1 MKKQAVSSPSRTKGN
16 DKIFDRIIAFCVTA
30 LFFGLPLF
38 FLNVTSQGII
48 FEKLYYFYFW
58 TFVALIVWAAK
69 GVFCGGITIRRTP
82 LDIPLLVLWVV
93 FLLATLFSADRFHS
107 LFGAFGDPSRGFIGV
122 TVMIL
127 AYYVIVSN
135 ITKEYLKWVF
145 WATIIASGFVSFWA
159 FLSVIGALQ
168 LPDAVLNFL
177 RWGVGSLSVLVVF
190 LAALTPLYITG
201 LYLAAQKWKDG
212 VAPKVKSI
220 VMGLLILINFVV
232 FFRLFTVISFAEW
245 IIIAIA
251 MAFFLILLLGR
262 VVRAPSYIVIV
273 AALSFFALIA
283 FVFIDQSG
291 SKNAVPFGEHKV
303 AWAVAKNVMKED
315 PLFGVGP
322 ATYGYIFSKN
332 LPAQIGESAVPSFR
346 ASNAP
351 GLIMYSLP
359 TIGIIGAF
367 TLVVFLV
374 LYIAATV
381 YILTRRKNADMLF
394 SLGVTTT
401 SLILLMTVFLA
412 RADGALFLLSIIFV
426 AYSFSVLRE
435 ESNLNHKE
443 FSLSFAASPTN
454 ALLFAF
460 LYILLATTILFG
472 VVSLGKMY
480 AADVHAGNALKAMQR
495 GDLERTFD
503 EIGRATQLNPNEA
516 QYWAERA
523 KIALTRANVE
533 AAKPIEAENDADK
546 RNEGAIRA
554 NLEVAVGA
562 AQKARE
568 LGKNDVS
575 VQEAVGAIYEGG
587 GRYAEDPIGNARSAY
602 ESARELEPR
611 NPLYDLRLGALKLL
625 EVQMEETTE
634 ENVEQKKQL
643 VEEAKTLFE
652 QSRDKNPSFA
662 PAYYQLSIVHEAL
675 GNIDDAIANI
685 YVSYRIIPN
694 DVNYTYN
701 LARLLQTRDGEGDA
715 EDAEIL
721 LKQILGQNDKEV
733 TALLNLG
740 LLYEKQ
746 NKRDEAVAEYKKILV
761 IIPAESEEPRK
772 RIQDLIDTVER
783 GGSNITGGQQQEQ
796 QEGDQEGEDDQE
808 GEGDQVDQEGE
819 ENLDENTGDEDVVI
833 DEEITQ

>member
-1 MKKQAVSSPSRTKGN
+1 MKSHAVSKSSRSKCN
-16 DKIFDRIIAFCVTA
+16 DKIFDRIIAVCMTA

-38 FLNVTSQGII
+38 FLNVTSQGIV

-58 TFVALIVWAAK
+58 TFIALIVWAAK

-82 LDIPLLVLWVV
+82 LDIPLLILWVV
-93 FLLATLFSADRFHS
+93 FLLATIFSADRFHS
-107 LFGAFGDPSRGFIGV
+107 LFGAFGDPSRGFIGL

-201 LYLAAQKWKDG
+201 LYLTAQKWKDG
-212 VAPKVKSI
+212 ISHKITSI
-220 VMGLLILINFVV
+220 LMGLLIVINFVV
-232 FFRLFTVISFAEW
+232 FFRLFTVITFAEW
-245 IIIAIA
+245 IIIAIG

-262 VVRAPSYIVIV
+262 VVRAPSYIIIV

-291 SKNAVPFGEHKV
+291 GKNNVPFGEHKI
-303 AWAVAKNVMKED
+303 AWAVAKSVMKED
-315 PLFGVGP
+315 PIFGVGP
-322 ATYGYIFSKN
+322 ATYGYIFSQN

-359 TIGIIGAF
+359 TVGIIGA
-367 TLVVFLV
+367 LALIAFLV
-374 LYIAATV
+374 LYVAATV

-401 SLILLMTVFLA
+401 SLILLLTVLLA
-412 RADGALFLLSIIFV
+412 RADGALFLLSMIFV

-435 ESNLNHKE
+435 ESNLNHKS
-443 FSLSFAASPTN
+443 FSLSFSSSPSN

-460 LYILLATTILFG
+460 LYILLAMTILFG

-480 AADVHAGNALKAMQR
+480 AADIHAGNAMKAMQR
-495 GDLERTFD
+495 GDVERSFN
-503 EIGRATQLNPNEA
+503 EMRRATQLNGNEA
-516 QYWAERA
+516 QYWAELA
-523 KIALTRANVE
+523 KVALTRANIE
-533 AAKPIEAENDADK
+533 AAKPVEAENEGDK
-546 RNEGAIRA
+546 RNEGVIRA
-554 NLEVAVGA
+554 NLESAVVS

-568 LGKNDVS
+568 LGKNDVA
-575 VQEAVGAIYEGG
+575 VQESVGAIYEGG

-602 ESARELEPR
+602 EQARDLEPR
-611 NPLYDLRLGALKLL
+611 NPLFDLRLGALKLL
-625 EVQMEETTE
+625 EVQLEETTE
-634 ENVEQKKQL
+634 ENVEGKKQL

-675 GNIDDAIANI
+675 GNEDDAINNMATAA
-685 YVSYRIIPN
+685 VIIPG

-701 LARLLQTRDGEGDA
+701 LARLLQARDGEGDA
-715 EDAEIL
+715 ELAEQL
-721 LKQILGQNDKEV
+721 LKKILGQNDKEV

-746 NKRDEAVAEYKKILV
+746 NKRDEAVEEYRKILV
-761 IIPAESEEPRK
+761 IIPEESEEPRK
-772 RIQDLIDTVER
+772 RIQDLIDTVQR
-783 GGSNITGGQQQEQ
+783 GGSNITGGQEQTQQEDSQ
-796 QEGDQEGEDDQE
+796 DDQE
-808 GEGDQVDQEGE
+808 GDE
-819 ENLDENTGDEDVVI
+819 ENTDDEDQQ
-833 DEEITQ
+833 DETEEDQTSDPDDETTQE

>member
-1 MKKQAVSSPSRTKGN
+1 MNKKPVTQSGKTTSNEVF
-16 DKIFDRIIAFCVTA
+16 FDRVIAVCMTA

-93 FLLATLFSADRFHS
+93 FLIATLFSADRFHS
-107 LFGAFGDPSRGFIGV
+107 FFGAFGDPSRGFIGL

-135 ITKEYLKWVF
+135 ITKGYLKWVF

-159 FLSVIGALQ
+159 FLSVIGALN
-168 LPDAVLNFL
+168 LPNAVLNFL

-201 LYLAAQKWKDG
+201 LYLTAQKWKDG
-212 VAPKVKSI
+212 VAPKVKSV
-220 VMGLLILINFVV
+220 VMGLLIIINFVV
-232 FFRLFTVISFAEW
+232 FFKLFTVITFAEW

-251 MAFFLILLLGR
+251 MAFFLVLLLGR
-262 VVRAPSYIVIV
+262 VVRAPSYIIIT

-291 SKNAVPFGEHKV
+291 SNNSAPFGEHKI
-303 AWAVAKNVMKED
+303 AWSVAKEVMKED

-322 ATYGYIFSKN
+322 ATYGYVFSKN
-332 LPAQIGESAVPSFR
+332 LPAQIGEDAVPSFR

-359 TIGIIGAF
+359 TVGIIGALA
-367 TLVVFLV
+367 LVAFLV
-374 LYIAATV
+374 LYVAATV

-401 SLILLMTVFLA
+401 SLILLLTTLLA
-412 RADGALFLLSIIFV
+412 RADGALLMLSMAFV
-426 AYSFSVLRE
+426 AFSFSILRE
-435 ESNLNHKE
+435 ESNLNHKS
-443 FSLSFAASPTN
+443 FSLSFASSPSN

-480 AADVHAGNALKAMQR
+480 AADVHAGNAIKATQR
-495 GDLERTFD
+495 GDIDRALSEM
-503 EIGRATQLNPNEA
+503 GRAAQLNGNEA
-516 QYWAERA
+516 QYLAEVA
-523 KIALTRANVE
+523 KLALTRANIE
-533 AAKPIEAENDADK
+533 AAKPVEAEREEDRQNEAVI
-546 RNEGAIRA
+546 RNYLNIAVENARQARDRGSKD
-554 NLEVAVGA
+554 VAV
-562 AQKARE
+562 
-568 LGKNDVS
+568 L
-575 VQEAVGAIYEGG
+575 EAVGAIYEGG
-587 GRYAEDPIGNARSAY
+587 GRYAEDAIGNARGAY
-602 ESARELEPR
+602 EEARELEPR

-625 EVQMEETTE
+625 EAQIGETTE
-634 ENVEQKKQL
+634 ENVEGKRQL
-643 VEEAKTLFE
+643 VNEAKTLFE
-652 QSRDKNPSFA
+652 QSRDKDPRFA
-662 PAYYQLSIVHEAL
+662 PAYYQLAIVHEAL
-675 GNIDDAIANI
+675 GEMDEAIANI
-685 YVSYRIIPN
+685 YVAYRIIPN

-701 LARLLQTRDGEGDA
+701 LARLLQIRDGEGDA
-715 EDAEIL
+715 EDAETL
-721 LKQILGQNDKEV
+721 LKQILGQNDQEV

-761 IIPAESEEPRK
+761 IIPEESEEPRK
-772 RIQDLIDTVER
+772 RIQELIDTVER
-783 GGSNITGGQQQEQ
+783 GGSNVTGGQAQPQEDEEQ
-796 QEGDQEGEDDQE
+796 NDGEEDEGDQQDETDDTQE
-808 GEGDQVDQEGE
+808 EVIEEPTDETSQE
-819 ENLDENTGDEDVVI
+819 
-833 DEEITQ
+833 